1 MARPRTLATIALT
14 LALLAPPLAAETWT
28 FELDPAATKVRFR
41 LGATLHAV
49 DGTLRAREGRIVL
62 DPRSGE
68 ASGRIV
74 LDAKSAETGNR
85 RRDEKMHDKVLES
98 ARHPDI
104 VFTVRRVSGSLQP
117 VGRSTLQLHGT
128 LAMHGV
134 ERPLDLLATADAA
147 DGRVRASCQFSLAYQ
162 EWGLADPS
170 FFVLRVA
177 DQVDLEI
184 DAVGRLTVDPEGG
197 GGAAR

>member
-1 MARPRTLATIALT
+1 MVPSRKSATLALA

-28 FELDPAATKVRFR
+28 FELDPAATEVRFR

-104 VFTVRRVSGSLQP
+104 VYTVRRVSGSLQP

-147 DGRVRASCQFSLAYQ
+147 DGRVRARGDFRFPYL
-162 EWGLADPS
+162 EWGMADPS
-170 FFVLRVA
+170 FLVLRVA
-177 DQVDLEI
+177 DEVGIEI
-184 DAVGRLTVDPEGG
+184 DAVGRLAVDPP
-197 GGAAR
+197 GAAR